1 MPGPATAIVASTVGS
16 ALIGKSAASKAA
28 AAQTQSAQQ
37 GIDAQ
42 QRQFEQMQ
50 QMLQPYVSAGY
61 GASLGLLPY
70 AQAGLPAFQQQQ
82 ALIGLAG
89 PEAQRQAIAAIEG
102 SPEMAALTQQGEE
115 AILARASAT
124 GGLRGGN
131 VQGALAQFRPQVL
144 SQLLNQQYGRL
155 GGISATGLGVL
166 SDVAQRGQASAA
178 GVGAAGQTAASNIGA
193 LLAQQGQARA
203 GSALAAGQAFGSL
216 AQLPA
221 QIFGMRAGGG
231 LVGGGNPFGG
241 LSGSGMTSDQIG
253 SLLGGGL

>member
-1 MPGPATAIVASTVGS
+1 MPDPISAAVGGTIGS
-16 ALIGKSAASKAA
+16 ALIGKSAASKASK
-28 AAQTQSAQQ
+28 AQVQSAQM
-37 GIDAQ
+37 GVDVQ

-61 GASLGLLPY
+61 GASLGLVPY

-131 VQGALAQFRPQVL
+131 VQGALAQFRPQIL

-166 SDVAQRGQASAA
+166 SDVAQRGQAAAA
-178 GVGAAGQTAASNIGA
+178 GVGTAGQATAGNVAQ

-231 LVGGGNPFGG
+231 LVGASNPFGG
-241 LSGSGMTSDQIG
+241 LSGGNMTTGQIMG
-253 SLLGGGL
+253 LMGGP